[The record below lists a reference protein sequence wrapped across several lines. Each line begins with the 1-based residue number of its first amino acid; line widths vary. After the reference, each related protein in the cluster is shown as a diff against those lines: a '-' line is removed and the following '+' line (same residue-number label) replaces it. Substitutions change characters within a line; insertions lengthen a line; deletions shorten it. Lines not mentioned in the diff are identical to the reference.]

1 MSYRCG
7 EQMKWK
13 NIVAGGILGGILLLA
28 IVFLSSII
36 AVRVAPF
43 DYASLGGMRA
53 LNDPIMALYVAY
65 PFLLAFAT
73 SVAFDLV
80 RDSLKGT
87 VAMRGMLFG
96 VLLLIVNTI
105 PTLFVIYTS
114 MSYPAGFY
122 LANIIAGGVG
132 YPLLGILYAYIWDRV
147 G

>member
-1 MSYRCG
+1 
-7 EQMKWK
+7 
-13 NIVAGGILGGILLLA
+13 
-28 IVFLSSII
+28 
-36 AVRVAPF
+36 
-43 DYASLGGMRA
+43 
-53 LNDPIMALYVAY
+53 
-65 PFLLAFAT
+65 
-73 SVAFDLV
+73 
-80 RDSLKGT
+80 
-87 VAMRGMLFG
+87 MRGMLFG